1 MIQEKWENK
10 SPWNGGEWEGD
21 RQKGKIGETLSWVRT
36 QKSHSPDSI
45 NVWLPFYCC
54 NIIQLRA
61 VSFFKQRPRVCLT
74 YDLPHTYTYFSTHA
88 CAECGVSLTP
98 EEQRSW
104 KQKWWFGRKKKKGV
118 YLQDSL
124 QEFLQEWGTVYL
136 FGMMKIFPS
145 KQPFV
150 ALVLW
155 TACQICFSSPSCL
168 HNATVTWTSTHN
180 CLLPHRPQQV
190 RIAVT
195 VVMCVFLKGRE
206 RRAHFGRTIT
216 STPPLGWII

>member
-10 SPWNGGEWEGD
+10 SHWNGGEWEGD

-88 CAECGVSLTP
+88 CAECGVSLTL

-104 KQKWWFGRKKKKGV
+104 KQKWWFGRKKKKV
-118 YLQDSL
+118 S
-124 QEFLQEWGTVYL
+124 TC
-136 FGMMKIFPS
+136 KIHCRSFCRNEG
-145 KQPFV
+145 QP
-150 ALVLW
+150 
-155 TACQICFSSPSCL
+155 IC
-168 HNATVTWTSTHN
+168 
-180 CLLPHRPQQV
+180 
-190 RIAVT
+190 
-195 VVMCVFLKGRE
+195 
-206 RRAHFGRTIT
+206 
-216 STPPLGWII
+216 LGWWRYFHPSSHLWR